1 MATISDIAAKA
12 GVSQA
17 LVSRVLNQ
25 KSGVS
30 PANRAKI
37 LAVMEELNY
46 RPNTLARSLVL
57 QRTQTI
63 GVVMDTLCHP
73 FFFQMIY
80 GLQDAGERLGYNIV
94 FCSGR
99 SDARIKSKY
108 IDYFGSG
115 RADGLIVYGSHL
127 NDQSV
132 LNDLALRNTSFVL
145 IEGTLPGV
153 AVNNLLVDNFQGAQ
167 RATEHLIQS
176 GYRRIAHFTGDMEY
190 KVAQDRL
197 RGYQAAME
205 QAGLPATV
213 VSTVF
218 SEQSGYE
225 AMTSLIQSGNIP
237 EAIFFGADRIAFG
250 AIRAMGRHGLKTPED
265 IAIIGFDDDAPQEPD
280 GQYPKLSTLR
290 QPLYQMGL
298 DSVELLAQTI
308 ENPHKERVV
317 MVYEPELVL
326 RDTCK

>member
-99 SDARIKSKY
+99 SDAQIKSKY

-132 LNDLALRNTSFVL
+132 LNDLAQRNTSFVL

-153 AVNNLLVDNFQGAQ
+153 AVNNLLVDNLQGAQ
-167 RATEHLIQS
+167 RATEHLICH
-176 GYRRIAHFTGDMEY
+176 GYRQITHFTGDMEY

-197 RGYQAAME
+197 RGYRAAME
-205 QAGLPATV
+205 EAGLPDAV
-213 VSTVF
+213 VRTVF

-237 EAIFFGADRIAFG
+237 EAVFFGADRIAFG
-250 AIRAMGRHGLKTPED
+250 AIRAMGEHGLKTPED
-265 IAIIGFDDDAPQEPD
+265 IAIIGFDDDTPQDTEA
-280 GQYPKLSTLR
+280 QYPKLSTLR
-290 QPLYQMGL
+290 QPLYQMGAE
-298 DSVELLAQTI
+298 SVELLVQTI
-308 ENPHKERVV
+308 ENPQREKVV
-317 MVYEPELVL
+317 KTYQPELVL
-326 RDTCK
+326 RDTCR